1 MEKECKT
8 GIILKGV
15 GGFYTVLSDG
25 MSFICK
31 ARGLFRKQN
40 QTPIVGDNVSFSLN
54 ADGETGYLLSIEAR
68 KNELIRP
75 MVANIDKLFIVV
87 SASKPAVD
95 LLLVDK
101 LLLCCEKL
109 RIEPVLIINKCDDAD
124 AAAID
129 GIKKEYSLTGY
140 RIYTVSAVTGD
151 GIEALRSELEGS
163 VVCFAGQSAVGKS
176 SLLNA
181 LIPGMKL
188 EVGELSRKTERG
200 RHTTRHAELIPIGNG
215 GAVLDTP
222 GFSLLENIECEPEE
236 IKNLYPELRRHV
248 FECRFSGC
256 LHVSEPGCAVKE
268 EIVGRDFDSERYNRY
283 VRLVKEAMENRKHKY
298 E

>member
-15 GGFYTVLSDG
+15 GGFYTVLSYG
-25 MSFICK
+25 MSFVCK

-124 AAAID
+124 AASID
-129 GIKKEYSLTGY
+129 GIRKEYSLTGY

-151 GIEALRSELEGS
+151 GIEALRSELQGS

-256 LHVSEPGCAVKE
+256 LHISEPGCAVKE

>member
-124 AAAID
+124 AASID
-129 GIKKEYSLTGY
+129 GIRKEYSLTGY

-151 GIEALRSELEGS
+151 GIEALRSELQGS

-256 LHVSEPGCAVKE
+256 LHISEPGCAVKE

>member
-25 MSFICK
+25 MSFVCK

-124 AAAID
+124 AASID
-129 GIKKEYSLTGY
+129 GIRKEYSLTGY

-151 GIEALRSELEGS
+151 GIEALRSELQGS

-256 LHVSEPGCAVKE
+256 LHISEPGCAVKE

>member
-15 GGFYTVLSDG
+15 GGFYTVLSNG
-25 MSFICK
+25 MSFVCK

-129 GIKKEYSLTGY
+129 GIRKEYSLTGY

-256 LHVSEPGCAVKE
+256 LHISEPGCAVKE

>member
-8 GIILKGV
+8 GIILNGV

-25 MSFICK
+25 MSFVCK

-129 GIKKEYSLTGY
+129 GIRKEYSLTGY

-256 LHVSEPGCAVKE
+256 LHISEPGCAVKE

>member
-124 AAAID
+124 AASID
-129 GIKKEYSLTGY
+129 GIRKEYSLTGY

-256 LHVSEPGCAVKE
+256 LHISEPGCVVKE

>member
-124 AAAID
+124 AASID
-129 GIKKEYSLTGY
+129 GIRKEYSLTGY

-256 LHVSEPGCAVKE
+256 LHISEPGCAVKE

>member
-129 GIKKEYSLTGY
+129 GIRKEYSLTGY

-151 GIEALRSELEGS
+151 GIEALRSELQGS

-268 EIVGRDFDSERYNRY
+268 VIIGRDFDSERYNRY

>member
-124 AAAID
+124 AASID
-129 GIKKEYSLTGY
+129 GIRNEYSLTGY

-151 GIEALRSELEGS
+151 GIEALRSELQGS

-268 EIVGRDFDSERYNRY
+268 VIIGRDFDSERYNRY

>member
-1 MEKECKT
+1 MEKEYKT

-68 KNELIRP
+68 KNGLIRP

-124 AAAID
+124 AASID
-129 GIKKEYSLTGY
+129 GIRKEYSLTGY

-256 LHVSEPGCAVKE
+256 LHISEPGCAVKE

>member
-124 AAAID
+124 AASID
-129 GIKKEYSLTGY
+129 GIRKEYSLTGY

-151 GIEALRSELEGS
+151 GIEALRSELQGS

-200 RHTTRHAELIPIGNG
+200 KHTTRHAELIPIGNG

-268 EIVGRDFDSERYNRY
+268 VIIGRDFDSERYNRY

>member
-109 RIEPVLIINKCDDAD
+109 RIEPVLIINKCDDAH
-124 AAAID
+124 AASID
-129 GIKKEYSLTGY
+129 GIRKEYSLTGY

-151 GIEALRSELEGS
+151 GIEALRSELQGS

-256 LHVSEPGCAVKE
+256 LHISEPGCAVKE

>member
-25 MSFICK
+25 TSFVCK

-124 AAAID
+124 AASID
-129 GIKKEYSLTGY
+129 GIRKEYSLTGY

-256 LHVSEPGCAVKE
+256 LHISEPGCAVKE

>member
-15 GGFYTVLSDG
+15 GGFYTVLSNG
-25 MSFICK
+25 MSFVCK

-124 AAAID
+124 AASID
-129 GIKKEYSLTGY
+129 GIRKEYSLTGY
-140 RIYTVSAVTGD
+140 RTYTVSAVTGD

-256 LHVSEPGCAVKE
+256 LHISEPGCAVKE

>member
-25 MSFICK
+25 MSFVCK

-75 MVANIDKLFIVV
+75 MVANIDKLLIVV
-87 SASKPAVD
+87 SASKPAAD

-129 GIKKEYSLTGY
+129 GIRKEYSLTGY

-256 LHVSEPGCAVKE
+256 LHISEPGCAVKE

>member
-25 MSFICK
+25 MSVVCK
-31 ARGLFRKQN
+31 ARGLFRKQH

-87 SASKPAVD
+87 SASKPDAD

-109 RIEPVLIINKCDDAD
+109 GIEPVIIINKCDDAD
-124 AAAID
+124 AAAVD
-129 GIKKEYSLTGY
+129 GIRKEYSLTGY
-140 RIYTVSAVTGD
+140 RIHAVSAVTGD
-151 GIEALRSELEGS
+151 GIAALGKELEGS

-200 RHTTRHAELIPIGNG
+200 RHTTRHAELIPIGSG

-236 IKNLYPELRRHV
+236 IKNMYPELRRHA

-256 LHVSEPGCAVKE
+256 LHLSEPGCAVKDG
-268 EIVGRDFDSERYNRY
+268 IVGRDFDSERYSRY
-283 VRLVKEAMENRKHKY
+283 VRLVKEAIENKKHKY

>member
-15 GGFYTVLSDG
+15 GGFYTVLSNG
-25 MSFICK
+25 MSFVCK

-124 AAAID
+124 AASID
-129 GIKKEYSLTGY
+129 GIRKEYSLTGY

-256 LHVSEPGCAVKE
+256 LHISEPGCAVKE

>member
-1 MEKECKT
+1 MEKEGKT

-15 GGFYTVLSDG
+15 GGFYTVLYDG

-124 AAAID
+124 AASID
-129 GIKKEYSLTGY
+129 GIRKEYSLTGY

-163 VVCFAGQSAVGKS
+163 AVCFAGQSAVGKS

-256 LHVSEPGCAVKE
+256 LHISEPGCAVKE

>member
-1 MEKECKT
+1 METKCKT
-8 GIILKGV
+8 GVILKGV
-15 GGFYTVLSDG
+15 GGFYTVMSDEG
-25 MSFICK
+25 CFVCK
-31 ARGLFRKQN
+31 ARGLFRKQK

-54 ADGETGYLLSIEAR
+54 ADGKTGYILNIEAR
-68 KNELIRP
+68 KNELVRP

-87 SASKPAVD
+87 SASKPAAD

-101 LLLCCEKL
+101 LLLCCEKF
-109 RIEPVLIINKCDDAD
+109 RIEPVIIINKCDDAD
-124 AAAID
+124 AASID
-129 GIKKEYSLTGY
+129 GILREYSLTGY
-140 RIYTVSAVTGD
+140 GIYAVSAATGY
-151 GIEALRSELEGS
+151 GIEALGNELECS

-200 RHTTRHAELIPIGNG
+200 RHTTRHAELIPIGSG

-222 GFSLLENIECEPEE
+222 GFSLLENVECKPEE

-256 LHVSEPGCAVKE
+256 LHISEPGCAVKE
-268 EIVGRDFDSERYNRY
+268 EIVGRDFSRERYNRY
-283 VRLVKEAMENRKHKY
+283 VRLVKEAEENKKHKY

>member
-124 AAAID
+124 AASID
-129 GIKKEYSLTGY
+129 GIRNEYSLTGY

-151 GIEALRSELEGS
+151 GIEALRSELQGS

-256 LHVSEPGCAVKE
+256 LHISEPGCAVKE

>member
-15 GGFYTVLSDG
+15 GGFYTVLSYG
-25 MSFICK
+25 MSFVCK

-124 AAAID
+124 AASID
-129 GIKKEYSLTGY
+129 GIRKEYSLTGY

-151 GIEALRSELEGS
+151 GIEALRSELQGS
-163 VVCFAGQSAVGKS
+163 AVCFAGQSAVGKS

-256 LHVSEPGCAVKE
+256 LHISEPGCAVKE

-283 VRLVKEAMENRKHKY
+283 VRLVKEAMEHRKHKY

>member
-124 AAAID
+124 AASID
-129 GIKKEYSLTGY
+129 GIRKEYSLTGY

-151 GIEALRSELEGS
+151 GIEALRSELQGS

-268 EIVGRDFDSERYNRY
+268 VIIGRDFDSERYNRY

>member
-25 MSFICK
+25 MSFVCK

-87 SASKPAVD
+87 SASKPAAD

-109 RIEPVLIINKCDDAD
+109 RIEPVLIINKCDEAD
-124 AAAID
+124 AAATD
-129 GIKKEYSLTGY
+129 GIK
-140 RIYTVSAVTGD
+140 
-151 GIEALRSELEGS
+151 
-163 VVCFAGQSAVGKS
+163 
-176 SLLNA
+176 
-181 LIPGMKL
+181 
-188 EVGELSRKTERG
+188 
-200 RHTTRHAELIPIGNG
+200 
-215 GAVLDTP
+215 
-222 GFSLLENIECEPEE
+222 
-236 IKNLYPELRRHV
+236 
-248 FECRFSGC
+248 
-256 LHVSEPGCAVKE
+256 
-268 EIVGRDFDSERYNRY
+268 
-283 VRLVKEAMENRKHKY
+283 ME
-298 E
+298 

>member
-15 GGFYTVLSDG
+15 GGFYTVLSNG
-25 MSFICK
+25 MSFVCK

-124 AAAID
+124 AASID
-129 GIKKEYSLTGY
+129 GIRKEYSLTGY

-151 GIEALRSELEGS
+151 GIEALRSELQGS

-256 LHVSEPGCAVKE
+256 LHISEPGCVVKE

>member
-129 GIKKEYSLTGY
+129 GIRKEYSLTGY

-256 LHVSEPGCAVKE
+256 LHISEPGCAVKE

>member
-25 MSFICK
+25 MSFVCK

-75 MVANIDKLFIVV
+75 MVANIDKLFIAV
-87 SASKPAVD
+87 SASKPAAD

-256 LHVSEPGCAVKE
+256 LHISEPGCVVKE

>member
-25 MSFICK
+25 MSFVCK

-124 AAAID
+124 AASID
-129 GIKKEYSLTGY
+129 GIRKEYSLTGY

-151 GIEALRSELEGS
+151 GIEALRSELQGS

-268 EIVGRDFDSERYNRY
+268 VIIGRDFDSERYNRY

>member
-15 GGFYTVLSDG
+15 GGFYTVLSYG
-25 MSFICK
+25 MSFVCK

-87 SASKPAVD
+87 SASKPAAD

-124 AAAID
+124 AASID
-129 GIKKEYSLTGY
+129 GIRKEYSLTGY

-151 GIEALRSELEGS
+151 GTEALRSELEGS

-256 LHVSEPGCAVKE
+256 LHISEPGCVVKE

>member
-129 GIKKEYSLTGY
+129 GIRKEYSLTGY

-268 EIVGRDFDSERYNRY
+268 VIIGRDFDSERYNRY

>member
-25 MSFICK
+25 MSFVCK

-124 AAAID
+124 AASID
-129 GIKKEYSLTGY
+129 GIRKEYSLTGY

-151 GIEALRSELEGS
+151 GIEALRSELQGS

-256 LHVSEPGCAVKE
+256 LHISEPGCVVKE

>member
-25 MSFICK
+25 MSFVCK

-124 AAAID
+124 AASID
-129 GIKKEYSLTGY
+129 GIRKEYSLTGY

-256 LHVSEPGCAVKE
+256 LHISEPGCAVKE

>member
-15 GGFYTVLSDG
+15 GGFYTVLSNG
-25 MSFICK
+25 MSFVCK

-124 AAAID
+124 AASID
-129 GIKKEYSLTGY
+129 GIRKEYSLTGY

-151 GIEALRSELEGS
+151 GIEALRSELQGS

-256 LHVSEPGCAVKE
+256 LHISEPGCAVKE

>member
-1 MEKECKT
+1 MEKEYKT

-25 MSFICK
+25 MSFVCK

-87 SASKPAVD
+87 SASKPAAD

-124 AAAID
+124 ASSID
-129 GIKKEYSLTGY
+129 EIRKEYSLTGY

-151 GIEALRSELEGS
+151 G
-163 VVCFAGQSAVGKS
+163 
-176 SLLNA
+176 
-181 LIPGMKL
+181 
-188 EVGELSRKTERG
+188 
-200 RHTTRHAELIPIGNG
+200 
-215 GAVLDTP
+215 
-222 GFSLLENIECEPEE
+222 
-236 IKNLYPELRRHV
+236 
-248 FECRFSGC
+248 
-256 LHVSEPGCAVKE
+256 
-268 EIVGRDFDSERYNRY
+268 
-283 VRLVKEAMENRKHKY
+283 
-298 E
+298 

>member
-25 MSFICK
+25 MSFVCK

-129 GIKKEYSLTGY
+129 GIRKEYSLTGY

-256 LHVSEPGCAVKE
+256 LHISEPGCAVKE

>member
-25 MSFICK
+25 MSFVCK

-75 MVANIDKLFIVV
+75 MVANIDKLFIAV
-87 SASKPAVD
+87 SASKPAAD

-163 VVCFAGQSAVGKS
+163 AVCFAGQSAVGKS

-256 LHVSEPGCAVKE
+256 LHISEPGCVVKE

>member
-124 AAAID
+124 AASID
-129 GIKKEYSLTGY
+129 GIRKEYSLTGY

-268 EIVGRDFDSERYNRY
+268 VIIGRDFDSERYNRY

>member
-124 AAAID
+124 AASID
-129 GIKKEYSLTGY
+129 GIRKEYSLTGY

-163 VVCFAGQSAVGKS
+163 AVCFAGQSAVGKS

-268 EIVGRDFDSERYNRY
+268 VIIGRDFDSERYNRY

>member
-25 MSFICK
+25 MSFVCK

-124 AAAID
+124 AASID
-129 GIKKEYSLTGY
+129 GIRKEYSLTGY

-151 GIEALRSELEGS
+151 GIEALRSELQGS